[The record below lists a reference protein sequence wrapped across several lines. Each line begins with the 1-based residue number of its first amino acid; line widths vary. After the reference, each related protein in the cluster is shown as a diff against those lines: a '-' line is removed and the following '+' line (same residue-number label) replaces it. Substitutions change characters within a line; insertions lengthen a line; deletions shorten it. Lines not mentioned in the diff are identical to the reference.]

1 MPEGNV
7 AVILTDVSLTPMTQ
21 LGRRLYQFTAT
32 MYEVGDGYSL
42 EDLDRLRII
51 NIPKLATAYV
61 ESNASNNN
69 NNNNDNSSTNLDI
82 RSMEQVGQ
90 LYFPNIYNKG
100 LIKEEGSKE
109 TSSLNLKNYI

>member
-42 EDLDRLRII
+42 EDLDRLGII
-51 NIPKLATAYV
+51 NIPKLAAAYV
-61 ESNASNNN
+61 ER
-69 NNNNDNSSTNLDI
+69 NSSSTIDGDDSSSTDLNVNIID
-82 RSMEQVGQ
+82 RVGQ
-90 LYFPNIYNKG
+90 LYLPTIYGNNLIGGTNIS
-100 LIKEEGSKE
+100 EPS
-109 TSSLNLKNYI
+109 TYI